1 MYLFILPLQTFSSLI
16 IFTGKTASIAIDAI
30 RYVYKDVSLCVGWL
44 PILKLES
51 LTVYIVHMSPI
62 PMSTLTI
69 LGFLG
74 VVNMLWLYLCLC
86 GNGFTNSPTRT
97 LPQSTYLFLFF
108 FFAGFICR

>member
-1 MYLFILPLQTFSSLI
+1 MSLETFSSLI
-16 IFTGKTASIAIDAI
+16 IFTGKTAIIAIDAI

-86 GNGFTNSPTRT
+86 GNGFTNSPTHPPT
-97 LPQSTYLFLFF
+97 IHISFSVFFLLVLF
-108 FFAGFICR
+108 AVE